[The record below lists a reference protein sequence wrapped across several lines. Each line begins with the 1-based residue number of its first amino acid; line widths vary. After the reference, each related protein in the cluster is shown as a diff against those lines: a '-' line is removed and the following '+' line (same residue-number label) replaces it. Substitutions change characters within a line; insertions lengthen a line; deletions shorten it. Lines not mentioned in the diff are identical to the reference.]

1 MTRLN
6 WIIAAICVALGIG
19 GYLLIGKP
27 GMADQPMVE
36 RQAGLMKK
44 IREHPEQLSPAETL
58 SRLEA
63 TVKERPDDP
72 QPHFFTGEILRAQG
86 RTSDAARAYQSA
98 LRRDKDFVPALV
110 ALGNTLV
117 ELNNGAVSPEATRL
131 FAKAYELDE
140 TQVRAGM
147 WAAMGAAQAGDQEKA
162 EQAMRYIYSRL
173 PEDDPRRDRLRAMI
187 DAIGQDG
194 DAAPPAA
201 APETPE
207 PQQE

>member
-1 MTRLN
+1 MRRTNL
-6 WIIAAICVALGIG
+6 IISVACLAVAIG
-19 GYLLIGKP
+19 GYLLVGSP
-27 GMADQPMVE
+27 GMGDQPMAD
-36 RQAGLMKK
+36 RQAGLMEKV
-44 IREHPEQLSPAETL
+44 RTDPQSLTPAETL

-72 QPHFFTGEILRAQG
+72 QPHYFIGEILRAEG

-98 LRRDKDFVPALV
+98 LRRDETFVPAVLALADSLV
-110 ALGNTLV
+110 D
-117 ELNNGAVSPEATRL
+117 LNNGAVSPEATRL

-173 PEDDPRRDRLRAMI
+173 PEDDPRRERFAPMI
-187 DAIGQDG
+187 EALGQAENATPDA
-194 DAAPPAA
+194 
-201 APETPE
+201 E
-207 PQQE
+207 